1 MVSFD
6 LNQSDRAESQVDLT
20 GKASGLSFLPNQIKG
35 FLSKKQL
42 RGEDPINAN
51 FDSTQRN
58 HQNS

>member
-1 MVSFD
+1 

-51 FDSTQRN
+51 FDSPQRN